1 MKKIYKEPNLEL
13 IRFSISDDVLYTSP
27 VVEST
32 VPVAPL
38 PGGAPT
44 DPESTKNPNT

>member
-1 MKKIYKEPNLEL
+1 MKKVYKEPNLEL

-32 VPVAPL
+32 VPTGSVPGG
-38 PGGAPT
+38 GGAPVG
-44 DPESTKNPNT
+44 PQGPHN